1 MLHLFLSGG
10 KMPLSHPSDI
20 RRRTSGREYAKEL
33 VNVVDDA
40 KQNDGIN
47 EASL

>member
-1 MLHLFLSGG
+1 
-10 KMPLSHPSDI
+10 MPLSHPSGI
-20 RRRTSGREYAKEL
+20 RRRTSGRKYAKEL
-33 VNVVDDA
+33 VNIVDDA